1 MKKNAELKGFVLVW
15 FFFHLYLTVV
25 SEVFFG
31 SDNCLLCKASHF
43 IMRA

>member
-1 MKKNAELKGFVLVW
+1 MKKNAELKGFVL

-25 SEVFFG
+25 GEVFFG